1 MSSPV
6 LWYATRATGLVALCL
21 LTAAMVLGTLTATR
35 VSSRRW
41 PGFAQQDLHR
51 NVSLIAVAFLALH
64 ILTSVLD
71 TFVHIGWAAVVVPF
85 TSAYKRLWVGIGTI
99 GFDLMI
105 AVLVTSLLRHHM
117 SARLWRA
124 VHWLV
129 YLSWPVAV
137 AHAFGMGTDMR
148 LRWVTDLTI
157 ACIVAAV
164 CAAAWRLTWFVGRRQ
179 RALALASIR
188 DRPDGVS
195 VKHIVT

>member
-1 MSSPV
+1 
-6 LWYATRATGLVALCL
+6 
-21 LTAAMVLGTLTATR
+21 
-35 VSSRRW
+35 
-41 PGFAQQDLHR
+41 
-51 NVSLIAVAFLALH
+51 VSLIAVAFLALH